1 MQNERSS
8 CIMLS
13 NEAKMIVKSTAP
25 VLEEHGVAITT
36 RFYKRLFEEHPELL
50 NIFNHANQAQGRQQ
64 TALAK
69 TVYAAAV
76 HIDDLEE
83 IMPAVIQ
90 IAHKHVSLGVKPEHY
105 PIVGANLLIAMKEV
119 LGDAA
124 TNEIIQAWSDA
135 YGVIADAFISV
146 EKSMY
151 QNTAEQENGWNY
163 FKDFVVD
170 RKVNESEIITSFYLK
185 PADGSNVPTYIPG
198 QYISVR
204 VSIPGEEYMMIRQYS
219 LSQASKPDEFRIS
232 VKREADNDP
241 NGIVSI
247 FLHKQIKEGD
257 RLEVSAPAGVFVL
270 DAAKTTPVAFISGGV
285 GITPMMSMFETVA
298 TSTPERPAVF
308 LHGAR
313 NRYQHAF
320 DEDIRQFA
328 ERMEN
333 ASYKTVY
340 SDEENGFITREMLE
354 EFVDPSGDAY
364 VCGPV
369 PFMVSMIRELRN
381 IGMQDEQIHYEFFG
395 PAMDLEESTIQ

>member
-1 MQNERSS
+1 
-8 CIMLS
+8 MLS
-13 NEAKMIVKSTAP
+13 DVTRMIIKSTAP
-25 VLEEHGVAITT
+25 VLEDHGVAITT
-36 RFYKRLFEEHPELL
+36 RFYSRMFEEHPELL

-76 HIDDLEE
+76 HIDNLEE

-105 PIVGANLLIAMKEV
+105 PIVGAHLLIAMKEV

-124 TNEIIQAWSDA
+124 TDEIIQAWSDA

-146 EKSMY
+146 ERSMY
-151 QNTAEQENGWNY
+151 QTTAEQVNGWNY
-163 FKDFVVD
+163 FKDFVVA
-170 RKVNESEIITSFYLK
+170 RKVKESDVITSFYLK

-204 VSIPGEEYMMIRQYS
+204 VSIPGEKYTMIRQYS

-247 FLHKQIKEGD
+247 YLHKQVDEGD

-270 DAAKTTPVAFISGGV
+270 DASKTTPVAFISGGV

-298 TSTPERPAVF
+298 TSAPERPTVF

-313 NRYQHAF
+313 NRNQHAF
-320 DEDIRQFA
+320 DEDIKSFVN
-328 ERMEN
+328 RMEN
-333 ASYKTVY
+333 ASYSTVY
-340 SDEENGFITREMLE
+340 SDEENGFITRAMLE
-354 EFVDPSGDAY
+354 EHVDPAGDAY

-369 PFMVSMIRELRN
+369 PFMVNMIRELRN
-381 IGMQDEQIHYEFFG
+381 IGMDDSRIHYEFFG
-395 PAMDLEESTIQ
+395 PAMDLEELKSQ

>member
-1 MQNERSS
+1 
-8 CIMLS
+8 MLS
-13 NEAKMIVKSTAP
+13 PETRMIIKSTAP
-25 VLEEHGVAITT
+25 VLEDHGVAITT
-36 RFYKRLFEEHPELL
+36 RFYSRMFEEHPELL

-76 HIDDLEE
+76 HIDNLEE

-105 PIVGANLLIAMKEV
+105 PIVGAHLLIAMKEV

-124 TNEIIQAWSDA
+124 TDEIIQAWSDA

-146 EKSMY
+146 ERSMY
-151 QNTAEQENGWNY
+151 QTTAEQVNGWNY
-163 FKDFVVD
+163 FKDFVVA
-170 RKVNESEIITSFYLK
+170 RKVKESDVITSFYLK

-204 VSIPGEEYMMIRQYS
+204 VSIPGEKYTMIRQYS

-247 FLHKQIKEGD
+247 YLHKQVDEGD

-270 DAAKTTPVAFISGGV
+270 DASKTTPVAFISGGV

-298 TSTPERPAVF
+298 TSTPERPTVF

-313 NRYQHAF
+313 NRNQHAF
-320 DEDIRQFA
+320 DEDIKSFVN
-328 ERMEN
+328 RMEN
-333 ASYKTVY
+333 ASYSTVY
-340 SDEENGFITREMLE
+340 SDEENGFITRAMLE
-354 EFVDPSGDAY
+354 EHVDPAGDAY

-369 PFMVSMIRELRN
+369 PFMVNMIRELRN
-381 IGMQDEQIHYEFFG
+381 IGMDDSRIHYEFFG
-395 PAMDLEESTIQ
+395 PAMDLEELKSQ

>member
-1 MQNERSS
+1 
-8 CIMLS
+8 MLS
-13 NEAKMIVKSTAP
+13 PETRMIIKSTAP
-25 VLEEHGVAITT
+25 VLEDHGVAITT
-36 RFYKRLFEEHPELL
+36 RFYSRMFEEHPELL

-76 HIDDLEE
+76 HIDNLEE

-105 PIVGANLLIAMKEV
+105 PIVGAHLLIAMKEV

-124 TNEIIQAWSDA
+124 TDEIIQAWSDA

-151 QNTAEQENGWNY
+151 QTTAEQENGWNY
-163 FKDFVVD
+163 FKDFVVA
-170 RKVNESEIITSFYLK
+170 RKVKESDVITSFYLK

-204 VSIPGEEYMMIRQYS
+204 VSIPGEKYTMIRQYS

-247 FLHKQIKEGD
+247 YLHKQVNEGD

-270 DAAKTTPVAFISGGV
+270 DASKTTPVAFISGGV

-298 TSTPERPAVF
+298 TSTPERPTVF

-313 NRYQHAF
+313 NRSQHAF
-320 DEDIRQFA
+320 DEDIKSFVN
-328 ERMEN
+328 RMEN
-333 ASYKTVY
+333 ASYSTVY
-340 SDEENGFITREMLE
+340 SDEENGFITRAMLE
-354 EFVDPSGDAY
+354 EHVDPAGDAY

-369 PFMVSMIRELRN
+369 PFMASMIRELRN
-381 IGMQDEQIHYEFFG
+381 IGMDDSRIHYEFFG
-395 PAMDLEESTIQ
+395 PAMDLEELKSQ